1 MPQPTPEP
9 TSNDQRIRVLWL
21 IKGLGPGGAEQL
33 LLSHA
38 RVGNHSRFRYA
49 AAFVVPWKDHMVP
62 RLSEAGVPASC
73 IGRGRRGG
81 FVWPWRLLRLVH
93 SGGFDIVH
101 AHSPLL
107 AVPARLSARTMRRS
121 HRPAV
126 VSTEHNVWERYSP
139 VTRWL
144 NAVTCGLDQH
154 RWAVSQRVA
163 ASTGGRAAAVTS
175 VLVHGV
181 VQSDLKAA
189 PGSRARIRAEL
200 GLAPDVTV
208 LTTVANLRDQ
218 KDYPTLLRAARIVLD
233 QADGVTFL
241 AVGQG
246 PLQDEVAQLHT
257 DLGLGDRFR
266 LLGYRADVPELLVG
280 SDAFVL
286 ASKYEGYPIAVMEA
300 LSVGLPVVSTDVG
313 GVPETVTEGVE
324 GYLVPPG
331 DPGALAAALLR
342 LVRDP
347 AARARMGRAAV
358 AAGRRFD
365 IGSAVEEQERV
376 YTELAAGRS
385 TARRTPSAAAG
396 D

>member
-1 MPQPTPEP
+1 MPEP
-9 TSNDQRIRVLWL
+9 TPGPTSADPRIRVLWL

-33 LLSHA
+33 LVSHA
-38 RVGNHSRFRYA
+38 RVGDHARFSYE
-49 AAFVVPWKDHMVP
+49 AAFVVPWKNQMVA
-62 RLSEAGVPASC
+62 RLSEAGVPARC

-81 FVWPWRLLRLVH
+81 FLWPWRLLRLVR
-93 SGGFDIVH
+93 SGEFDVVH

-121 HRPAV
+121 RRPAV

-144 NAVTCGLDQH
+144 NAVTCELDQR

-163 ASTGGRAAAVTS
+163 ASTGGKASAVTS

-181 VQSDLKAA
+181 VQADLQAE
-189 PGSRARIRAEL
+189 PGARSRIRAEL
-200 GLAPDVTV
+200 GLSADSTV
-208 LTTVANLRDQ
+208 VTTVANLREQ

-233 QADGVTFL
+233 QDEGVTFL

-246 PLQDEVAQLHT
+246 ALHDEIAQMHAE
-257 DLGLGDRFR
+257 LGLGVHFR
-266 LLGYRADVPELLVG
+266 LLGYRSDVPEILIG
-280 SDAFVL
+280 SDVFVL

-324 GYLVPPG
+324 GFLVPPG
-331 DPGALAAALLR
+331 DPEALAAALLR
-342 LVRDP
+342 LVGDP
-347 AARARMGRAAV
+347 AARAVMGAAAV

-365 IGSAVEEQERV
+365 IGSAVEEEQRV
-376 YTELAAGRS
+376 YAELAGR
-385 TARRTPSAAAG
+385 
-396 D
+396 